1 MVGGCNLDKSS
12 IMDVIKMNL
21 TEALT
26 DVITSKELVE
36 RSDKILYV
44 DENQQSINDNLSL
57 EERELLEDI
66 SAQWDLYLV
75 NSYDIDTLQSLDFE
89 KVKFPEA
96 YLKEWYRQK
105 NLADLI
111 LQQRLE
117 GHENKKS
124 YLLKDLIV
132 YFDYEI

>member
-1 MVGGCNLDKSS
+1 MAGRCGLDKSS

-21 TEALT
+21 TEAPT
-26 DVITSKELVE
+26 DVIKSKELVE

-44 DENQQSINDNLSL
+44 DENQQSINDNLSI

-96 YLKEWYRQK
+96 Y
-105 NLADLI
+105 
-111 LQQRLE
+111 
-117 GHENKKS
+117 
-124 YLLKDLIV
+124 
-132 YFDYEI
+132 